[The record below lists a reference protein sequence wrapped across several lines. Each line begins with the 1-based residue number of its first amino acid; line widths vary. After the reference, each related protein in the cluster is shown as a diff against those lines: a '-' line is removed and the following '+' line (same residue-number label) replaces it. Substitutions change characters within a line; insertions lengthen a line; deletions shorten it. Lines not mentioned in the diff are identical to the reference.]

1 MWRNPQFP
9 SDLVTFTGEIRNGK
23 LHFLCSVIWNGT
35 ILSLWMEIQNTGDRM
50 KLTECWE
57 ENTFLF
63 PIGKR

>member
-9 SDLVTFTGEIRNGK
+9 SDLVTFTG
-23 LHFLCSVIWNGT
+23 
-35 ILSLWMEIQNTGDRM
+35 DRM
-50 KLTECWE
+50 KLIECWE